1 MNQLEMTLQEMKASY
16 RLEEVIIR
24 ALQSPRAKDALLG
37 IVEEAIDDKTD
48 SIVEAATSKAV
59 EEVDDNFEVSPVV
72 DVAIDEV
79 RLNLPDWIKDCEE
92 TREWVT
98 KIIKEEISNDKD

>member
-48 SIVEAATSKAV
+48 SIVEKAV
-59 EEVDDNFEVSPVV
+59 EEVDDNFEVSPIVG
-72 DVAIDEV
+72 VAIDEV

>member
-24 ALQSPRAKDALLG
+24 ALQSPRAKATLLG

-48 SIVEAATSKAV
+48 SIVEKAV
-59 EEVDDNFEVSPVV
+59 EEVDDNSVVSL